1 MIGQQL
7 RARMSV
13 WGDDTVVTF
22 NGRSHPGRALSDLAA
37 MVVRLVGEAAPH
49 PDEAIAFVVRNRPA
63 HLAALFALL
72 AENQPIRFVNGFQ
85 APEKIVRDLDA
96 LGARIALADADDWGS
111 AALQAWATMP
121 SHDAIALR
129 TDDAARISPVP
140 QVANAPGP
148 LMPGIALEMFTSGTT
163 GTPKRVAF
171 TADTL
176 SAAIKDQALIA
187 AEMGELPA
195 SPLPEAALVQYAP
208 ILHIAGLWTALQMGV
223 EGRQLVMFEK
233 FDAASWIE
241 AIQTFK
247 PRMAGMSPPLLR
259 MVLALNPPRSA
270 LESLVAI
277 RSGSAALDDD
287 TRQAFHERY
296 GIPLLGVYGATE
308 YAGVVASWSLAQW
321 KTHGATRSGC
331 VGRMRDH
338 VAQARIL
345 HDDGS
350 IAETGKIGI
359 LELRVE
365 RVGPDWLRTTDLAS
379 LDEAGFLTL
388 HGRADS
394 AIVRGGFKII
404 PEQLDAL
411 LRRHPAIA
419 DVAVVGL
426 PDPLLGQVPVAAVE
440 LKPRAEATEAEL
452 RAYMRSELPAYQVP
466 ASILVVAALPR
477 TPAAKIIKDEVVN
490 LFPPR
495 HAIQ

>member
-7 RARMSV
+7 RARMGM
-13 WGDDTVVTF
+13 WGDDAVVHF
-22 NGRSHPGRALSDLAA
+22 RGCPLSGRALSAA
-37 MVVRLVGEAAPH
+37 AARVAALVGDAVPH
-49 PDEAIAFVVRNRPA
+49 ADEAIAFVVRNRPT
-63 HLAALFALL
+63 HLAALFGLL
-72 AENQPIRFVNGFQ
+72 ADNRPIRFVNGFQ
-85 APEKIVRDLDA
+85 SPDKIVSDLDG
-96 LGARIALADADDWGS
+96 LGARIVLADADDWQN
-111 AALQAWATMP
+111 AALEAWARMP
-121 SHDAIALR
+121 SHDAIALGAD
-129 TDDAARISPVP
+129 TAERIGPVP
-140 QVANAPGP
+140 SVPNAPGP

-171 TADTL
+171 TAQTL

-233 FDAASWIE
+233 FDAAGWIE
-241 AIQTFK
+241 AIQTFR

-259 MVLALNPPRSA
+259 MVLALDPPRSA
-270 LESLVAI
+270 LASLVAI

-287 TRQAFHERY
+287 TRQAFQERF

-321 KTHGATRSGC
+321 KAHATTRRGC

-345 HDDGS
+345 NDDGS

-379 LDEAGFLTL
+379 LDDAGFLTL

-404 PEQLDAL
+404 PEQLEAL

-426 PDPLLGQVPVAAVE
+426 PDAVLGHVPVAAVE
-440 LKPRAEATEAEL
+440 LRPEAEATAEDL

-477 TPAAKIIKDEVVN
+477 TPAAKIVKGEVVK

-495 HAIQ
+495 P